1 MFLSF
6 LLNPRISL
14 WRYCLCIFPIALFPS
29 VVLYAIAFEIFTAT
43 GFNTELIKA
52 PARTSSLGEF
62 FGSVVFAPLSETWL
76 LGLTLS
82 LFVKMTPR
90 PVVTATAAAF
100 LWGVLHGL
108 VGWLWFFGTV
118 WSFFIFS
125 CAFLAW
131 RKHSYQQAFIAAA
144 IPHALI
150 NLSAM
155 LSIATENMR

>member
-1 MFLSF
+1 MALSA
-6 LLNPRISL
+6 
-14 WRYCLCIFPIALFPS
+14 IAL
-29 VVLYAIAFEIFTAT
+29 EIFSAI
-43 GFNTELIKA
+43 GINTELIKA
-52 PARTSSLGEF
+52 PPRTSSLREI
-62 FGSVVFAPLSETWL
+62 FGSVVIAPLSETWL

-82 LFVKMTPR
+82 LFAKMTPR
-90 PVVTATAAAF
+90 PLVTATAAAF

-125 CAFLAW
+125 CAFIAW

-150 NLSAM
+150 NLSVM
-155 LSIATENMR
+155 LSIATEKIA